1 MITQD
6 HHQDIGMISLY
17 ASVDKMVKLFKYT
30 SVLEKK
36 RTEYFFLPFEM
47 FIRRSKE
54 LLKIIL

>member
-6 HHQDIGMISLY
+6 HRQDIGMISLY

-36 RTEYFFLPFEM
+36 RTEYFF
-47 FIRRSKE
+47 FILWNVYSQK
-54 LLKIIL
+54 